1 MKHRSLYL
9 YLLFFSL
16 LCRDA
21 RPCVSTATGQ
31 EKKQERFTLMGLGD
45 SITEGAD
52 FFTCYLYPLWEKLF
66 TAGYQFDFIGPRE
79 SKCRIGTLNHCGFS
93 GKNVEFLESKID
105 SLYRIYPAD
114 IVLLHAGHN
123 HFVEEKP
130 VPGMIASYKSII
142 HKIQEINPNVRILIA
157 QVIPS
162 GKLPKYSYISELN
175 EKIAEMVAGLDSGHV
190 FLVNQA
196 QDFDW
201 QKYTV
206 HDKVHTNKA
215 GAEKMASIWFE
226 ALKKVLASPE
236 TAFSPEIV
244 PYKTLVKGNSLT
256 LHIFKPRNVKTG
268 EKRPAIVYFFG
279 GGWKL
284 GTPIQFYRECAYYA
298 SKGMVA
304 VSVDYRIEY
313 LHHSTPFESFDDAKD
328 AMRWLR
334 HHSSA
339 YQIDPDKIAVAGG
352 SAGGHLAAA
361 LGTVGSDEPASA
373 DYKPNLSILYYP
385 VVDMVSRGYG
395 FPEITKDFEEISPIH
410 HITAGTPSSLI
421 LLGTKDPIVPVKVV
435 ESYRDNLLQK
445 EVDCELHLFEGAGH
459 PIFLY
464 RKPLT
469 DNYYRVRELTDAF
482 LKKNGFLLLK
492 QE

>member
-1 MKHRSLYL
+1 MKHKSLCL
-9 YLLFFSL
+9 SLLFFSL
-16 LCRDA
+16 LCFSPA
-21 RPCVSTATGQ
+21 ITGQ
-31 EKKQERFTLMGLGD
+31 EKRQERFTVMGLGD

-105 SLYRIYPAD
+105 SLYRLYPAD

-123 HFVEEKP
+123 HFAEEKP
-130 VPGMIASYKSII
+130 VPGMIASYRSII
-142 HKIQEINPNVRILIA
+142 RKMQAINPNVRILIA

-162 GKLPKYSYISELN
+162 GKLPKYSYIPELN
-175 EKIAEMVAGLDSGHV
+175 EKIAEMVAGLNSEQV

-201 QKYTV
+201 REYTV
-206 HDKVHTNKA
+206 DDKVHPNKA
-215 GAEKMASIWFE
+215 GAEKMAAVWFE
-226 ALKKVLASPE
+226 ALKKVLAPAE
-236 TAFSPEIV
+236 TTFSPEIV
-244 PYKTLVKGNSLT
+244 GYKTLENGDSLT
-256 LHIFKPRNVKTG
+256 LHIFKPQNVKAG

-304 VSVDYRIEY
+304 VSIDYRIEY
-313 LHHSTPFESFDDAKD
+313 LHRSTPFDSFEDAKD

-334 HHSSA
+334 NYA
-339 YQIDPDKIAVAGG
+339 LDYQIDPDKIVVAGG

-361 LGTVGSDEPASA
+361 LGTIGSDEAVSP
-373 DYKPNLSILYYP
+373 DYKPNLSVLYYP
-385 VVDMVSRGYG
+385 VIDMVSRGYG
-395 FPEITKDFEEISPIH
+395 FPEINKDFEEISPLH
-410 HITAGTPSSLI
+410 HVSKATPSTLV
-421 LLGTKDPIVPVKVV
+421 LLGTKDPIVSVNAV
-435 ESYRDNLLQK
+435 ESYRDKLLHK
-445 EVDCELHLFEGAGH
+445 GVDCELHLFEGAGH

-469 DNYYRVRELTDAF
+469 EEYYKVLKLTDAF
-482 LKKNGFLLLK
+482 LQRHGFLSHTF
-492 QE
+492 

>member
-1 MKHRSLYL
+1 MKHRFFYL
-9 YLLFFSL
+9 CLLFFSF
-16 LCRDA
+16 LCSSIMVA
-21 RPCVSTATGQ
+21 GQ

-79 SKCRIGTLNHCGFS
+79 SKCRIGTLRHCGFS

-105 SLYRIYPAD
+105 SIYRLYPAD

-123 HFVEEKP
+123 HFAEEKP
-130 VPGMIASYKSII
+130 ISGMIASYRSII
-142 HKIQEINPNVRILIA
+142 SKIQAINPKVRILIA

-162 GKLPKYSYISELN
+162 GKLPKYSYIPELN
-175 EKIAEMVAGLDSGHV
+175 KRIAEMVASLDSKHV
-190 FLVNQA
+190 FMVDQA

-201 QKYTV
+201 QKYTI
-206 HDKVHTNKA
+206 HDKVHPNKD
-215 GAEKMASIWFE
+215 GAEKMATVWFE
-226 ALKKVLASPE
+226 ALKNVLGSSE
-236 TAFSPEIV
+236 TVFTPEIV
-244 PYKTLVKGNSLT
+244 RYKYLDKGESLT
-256 LHIFKPRNVKTG
+256 LHIFKPRNRQIE

-284 GTPIQFYRECAYYA
+284 GTPIQFYSECAYYA

-313 LHHSTPFESFDDAKD
+313 LHHSTPFESFEDAKD
-328 AMRWLR
+328 AICWLR
-334 HHSSA
+334 SHASD

-352 SAGGHLAAA
+352 SAGGQLAAA
-361 LGTVGSDEPASA
+361 LGTIEGEGAASTS
-373 DYKPNLSILYYP
+373 YKPNLSVLYYP
-385 VVDMVSRGYG
+385 VIDMVARSYG
-395 FPEITKDFEEISPIH
+395 FPEIKKDFEKISPIH
-410 HITAGTPSSLI
+410 HVSKATPSTLI
-421 LLGTKDPIVPVKVV
+421 LLGTKDPLVSIETIKV
-435 ESYRDNLLQK
+435 YQNKLLRNG
-445 EVDCELHLFEGAGH
+445 VDCELHLFEGAGH

-469 DNYYRVRELTDAF
+469 GDYYKVRKLTDDF
-482 LKKNGFLLLK
+482 LKRWGFLY
-492 QE
+492 

>member
-1 MKHRSLYL
+1 MKHKALYL
-9 YLLFFSL
+9 YLILFFL
-16 LCRDA
+16 LC
-21 RPCVSTATGQ
+21 CSVTTTGQ

-105 SLYRIYPAD
+105 SLYRLYPAD

-123 HFVEEKP
+123 HFAEEKP
-130 VPGMIASYKSII
+130 IPGMIASYKSII
-142 HKIQEINPNVRILIA
+142 NKIQAINPNVRILIA

-162 GKLPKYSYISELN
+162 GKLPKYSYIPELN
-175 EKIAEMVAGLDSGHV
+175 EKIAKMVAGLNSGQV

-196 QDFDW
+196 QGFNW
-201 QKYTV
+201 QDYTV
-206 HDKVHTNKA
+206 HDKVHPNKA
-215 GAEKMASIWFE
+215 GAEKMATVWFE
-226 ALKKVLASPE
+226 ALKKVLASSE
-236 TAFSPEIV
+236 TVFSPEIV
-244 PYKTLVKGNSLT
+244 RYKTLEDGDSLA
-256 LHIFKPRNVKTG
+256 LHIFKPRNMQAG

-304 VSVDYRIEY
+304 VSVDYRIGY
-313 LHHSTPFESFDDAKD
+313 LHHSTPFESFEDAKD
-328 AMRWLR
+328 AICWLR
-334 HHSSA
+334 SHASD
-339 YQIDPDKIAVAGG
+339 YQLDPDKIAVAGG

-361 LGTVGSDEPASA
+361 LGTIGSDETVPAG
-373 DYKPNLSILYYP
+373 YRPNLSVLYYP

-395 FPEITKDFEEISPIH
+395 FPEIKRDFEKISPIH
-410 HITAGTPSSLI
+410 HVSEATPSTLI
-421 LLGTKDPIVPVKVV
+421 LLGTKDPIVSV
-435 ESYRDNLLQK
+435 ETIEAYQDKLLQK
-445 EVDCELHLFEGAGH
+445 GVDCELHHFEGAGH

-469 DNYYRVRELTDAF
+469 EEYYKVRKLTDDF
-482 LKKNGFLLLK
+482 LKRQGFL
-492 QE
+492 